1 MTDARHPLPQILV
14 DEWEAPPSNRGR
26 CRIVAAC
33 IGGALIVTGVAFLS
47 SRARQWQSDDGR
59 VWGPIAPAPT
69 AIAEDSGAG
78 PPPHPRARV
87 APTANR
93 PAGYLSVNSSPWA
106 ALSVD
111 GRVVGTTPQVRIR
124 VTPGRHHLLLVRAG
138 FQTHSTWVSVPAG
151 GTVHLTAIT
160 LAAKTR

>member
-1 MTDARHPLPQILV
+1 MTDARHPLPRILV

-26 CRIVAAC
+26 GRILAAC

-47 SRARQWQSDDGR
+47 SRARTWRSDDGR
-59 VWGPIAPAPT
+59 VWGPIAPAPS
-69 AIAEDSGAG
+69 AIAEDSGG
-78 PPPHPRARV
+78 GPTPPPRSHVTPV
-87 APTANR
+87 SNR

-151 GTVHLTAIT
+151 GTVRLTAIT
-160 LAAKTR
+160 LAANTR